1 LSSRAA
7 KIAPEMARSDG
18 NRLALSGAVD
28 RPLDLTV
35 RRARQ
40 WRRTLTIAA
49 TIALV
54 AAALLWPPALVSPT
68 LSRARI
74 RTAAVEVGPVEA
86 TITASGVVV
95 PEVEQAI
102 VSPVDARVLR
112 ILARP
117 GAELPAGAPL
127 VELDVSESRLAV
139 EKLAQDLA
147 IKENQQAQTRL
158 TLDKQLIEINS
169 QAEVKGLQ
177 LESLRSQLERD
188 RQLSSQGLL
197 SQEQLKKSELAVSL
211 AAIELKQ
218 LESSRDN
225 ARVATRTELEGLA
238 LEMAKLRKEETE
250 ARRQLDL
257 ASARADRPGVLTWAL
272 DQEGV
277 QVRKGDVLAR
287 IADLSSFRVDATVS
301 DVHARRLTPGLP
313 VIVAVNDDRLEGTV
327 ASVLPTVQN
336 GAITVNVRLA
346 DRSSP
351 LLRPNL
357 RVDVQIVT
365 ARKARTLRLKRGPF
379 ATGEGT
385 QQVFVIHGDRAVRQP
400 VQLGVSSVDYVEIVQ
415 GLAPGDEAIISDM
428 TDYARLREVRI
439 R

>member
-1 LSSRAA
+1 
-7 KIAPEMARSDG
+7 M
-18 NRLALSGAVD
+18 D
-28 RPLDLTV
+28 RPIDITI

-40 WRRTLTIAA
+40 WRRALTIAGA
-49 TIALV
+49 IALV
-54 AAALLWPPALVSPT
+54 SAALLWLPALVSPT

-74 RTAAVEVGPVEA
+74 RTAVVDIGPVEA
-86 TITASGVVV
+86 TITASGLVV

-117 GAELPAGAPL
+117 GAELKPGAPL

-158 TLDKQLIEINS
+158 TLEKQLIEING
-169 QAEVKGLQ
+169 QADVKGLQ

-197 SQEQLKKSELAVSL
+197 SQEQLKKSELAVSQ
-211 AAIELKQ
+211 AAIELKG

-257 ASARADRPGVLTWAL
+257 ASARADRSGVLTWAL

-313 VIVAVNDDRLEGTV
+313 VIVTVNDDRLEGSV
-327 ASVLPTVQN
+327 GSVLPTVQN

-346 DRSSP
+346 DRSSR

-365 ARKARTLRLKRGPF
+365 ARKPKTVRIKRGPF

-385 QQVFVIHGDRAVRQP
+385 QQVFVIQGDRAVRRP
-400 VQLGVSSVDYVEIVQ
+400 VQLGISSVDAVEIVQ